1 MKLSSTPTLAHGAIE
16 RLMTYQWPGNVR
28 ELENLVER
36 ALILSRGESLT
47 FSDLHPPVP
56 EETGQSPAPI
66 ENESLNLNL
75 AMARHIRRTLE
86 MTGGKVEGREGAAE
100 LLGINPGTL
109 RHRMRKLGIPF
120 GRGVTK
126 RQGVGWTKSL

>member
-1 MKLSSTPTLAHGAIE
+1 M
-16 RLMTYQWPGNVR
+16 
-28 ELENLVER
+28 
-36 ALILSRGESLT
+36 
-47 FSDLHPPVP
+47 
-56 EETGQSPAPI
+56 
-66 ENESLNLNL
+66 NLNL

-120 GRGVTK
+120 GRVARK
-126 RQGVGWTKSL
+126 RQGVEWSKSL